1 MSQQLREQTEE
12 CQRLEAALNETCICL
27 AKALRS
33 ILTPGTRLGGKHS
46 CIGFNGSVRVLRSQ
60 RS

>member
-12 CQRLEAALNETCICL
+12 CQRLEAALHETSTCL

-33 ILTPGTRLGGKHS
+33 LSNADTRVWDNWTWKTL
-46 CIGFNGSVRVLRSQ
+46 
-60 RS
+60 